1 MLKVCGRKKSLDLP
15 LLGWVMIIDQTAF
28 REAWN
33 QKRDQQTRLIRI
45 VFKSRNYLKSPL
57 PEPCQKLDFK
67 LLKVKVVLRYLHAS
81 RNSLVKINSRTSF
94 ITIQRLKLKE
104 MSRYKIARWLQ
115 RWVWM
120 ISTLIAMIIWM
131 KATSEREASKH
142 IYRNCVAILSMPMTT
157 WKHGMQFSPID
168 CRAHSWMPKSNQ

>member
-15 LLGWVMIIDQTAF
+15 LLGWVMIIGQTAF

-33 QKRDQQTRLIRI
+33 LARDQRHML
-45 VFKSRNYLKSPL
+45 FKNRNYLKSL
-57 PEPCQKLDFK
+57 LQEPCQKLDFK
-67 LLKVKVVLRYLHAS
+67 PLKVKVVLRYLHAS
-81 RNSLVKINSRTSF
+81 KSSLAKINSRTSF
-94 ITIQRLKLKE
+94 IMTQRLKLKE

-168 CRAHSWMPKSNQ
+168 CQAHSWMPKSNQ